1 MVGTMRIIAGIRAR
15 SVLLGPGD
23 NTTRPITDR
32 VKESLFAILEAR
44 LDEAVVAD
52 LFCGTGSMGL
62 EALSRGASHAVMIDS
77 DKDAIERLRQ
87 NIAKLRFEDKVTV
100 VRTDAF
106 RYGVVSSGVAGA
118 SGVARLCNVVFV
130 DPPYKLSRESDAD
143 SLLGK
148 LLVKVSGQVAD
159 GATVVVRQERKSDI
173 LDKYGLLCKVD
184 RREYG
189 SMALNFLE
197 KRLKPLV
204 MNSE

>member
-1 MVGTMRIIAGIRAR
+1 MRIIAGIRAR

-32 VKESLFAILEAR
+32 VKESLFSILGTCLEG
-44 LDEAVVAD
+44 AVVAD

-62 EALSRGASHAVMIDS
+62 EALSRGANHAVMIDS

-100 VRTDAF
+100 MRTDAF
-106 RYGVVSSGVAGA
+106 KYGVVLAGA
-118 SGVARLCNVVFV
+118 SGAARLCNVVFV
-130 DPPYKLSRESDAD
+130 DPPYNLSRESDAD

-173 LDKYGLLCKVD
+173 LDEYGLLCKVD

-197 KRLKPLV
+197 KR
-204 MNSE
+204 NANTA

>member
-1 MVGTMRIIAGIRAR
+1 MRIIAGNRAR

-32 VKESLFAILEAR
+32 VKESLFSILAGR
-44 LDEAVVAD
+44 LEDAVVAD

-62 EALSRGASHAVMIDS
+62 EALSRGASHAIMIDS
-77 DKDAIERLRQ
+77 DRDAIERLRE

-106 RYGVVSSGVAGA
+106 KYGVVSAGA
-118 SGVARLCNVVFV
+118 AGVARLSDVVFV
-130 DPPYKLSRESDAD
+130 DPPYKLSRESGAE
-143 SLLGK
+143 SPLGQLLMK
-148 LLVKVSGQVAD
+148 LSGQVAD
-159 GATVVVRQERKSDI
+159 GAIVVVRQERKNDI
-173 LDKYGLLCKVD
+173 LDEYGLLCKVD

-197 KRLKPLV
+197 KRG
-204 MNSE
+204 S